1 MTSMKILL
9 YKLVLPKS
17 GKGNTVEPVYYGHLG
32 TRKKRPDY
40 DGVLIFQ
47 VILKEMFHLGPQLSV
62 WIMQV
67 SIFSSVQINRFHCM
81 IIAMVTRV
89 LIRSYCTLH
98 GQD

>member
-17 GKGNTVEPVYYGHLG
+17 GKGNTVEPEYYGHLG
-32 TRKKRPDY
+32 TRKKCY

-47 VILKEMFHLGPQLSV
+47 VILKEMFHLGPQQSV

-67 SIFSSVQINRFHCM
+67 SIFSSVQVSLYDHRNGDQGFDK
-81 IIAMVTRV
+81 V
-89 LIRSYCTLH
+89 LLYFAWAR
-98 GQD
+98 